1 MSDTP
6 ETDFILYVV
15 QNLVNEPDAVKV
27 SQKDDDLGTLVSLE
41 VAPEDMGKI
50 IGKSGQTAKS
60 LRTLLRVV
68 GSKYDKRVNLKIL
81 EPGGGEVRA
90 PQEGADEAPADEAPV
105 AAAPEA
111 PADDLDIAA

>member
-1 MSDTP
+1 MADVQVTDSP
-6 ETDFILYVV
+6 EKDFVEYVV
-15 QNLVNEPDAVKV
+15 KNIVSTPDAVKV
-27 SQKDDDLGTLVSLE
+27 SLKVDDLGTLISLE

-90 PQEGADEAPADEAPV
+90 EAPV
-105 AAAPEA
+105 SET
-111 PADDLDIAA
+111 L

>member
-1 MSDTP
+1 M
-6 ETDFILYVV
+6 YVV
-15 QNLVNEPDAVKV
+15 QNLVGDPDAVKV
-27 SQKDDDLGTLVSLE
+27 SQKDDDLGTLVTLE

-81 EPGGGEVRA
+81 EPGGGEVRV
-90 PQEGADEAPADEAPV
+90 QEGAEEAPAEAPAEAPTEEAPTEEAPADE
-105 AAAPEA
+105 
-111 PADDLDIAA
+111 LTS

>member
-1 MSDTP
+1 MASDTP
-6 ETDFILYVV
+6 EKDFIEYVV
-15 QNLVNEPDAVKV
+15 KSLVGNPDAVQV

-81 EPGGGEVRA
+81 EPGGAEV
-90 PQEGADEAPADEAPV
+90 PEGAEAAPAEEAPADEPPAE
-105 AAAPEA
+105 EA
-111 PADDLDIAA
+111 